1 VVYSWACRF
10 GAPAI
15 TAAFATAETR
25 DRAERQEGVMD
36 IGVFLLIEA
45 FQSVE
50 RQLECAKA
58 MGFKHADITDTNSG
72 GSMLGS
78 AGFSPTVSLDE
89 NPFEV
94 KRLFDKYGIKPTT
107 VCAHAALL
115 EPSNPGKY
123 GTAEIMK
130 AIHFAAAIG
139 IKHVVTTD
147 TDARSEWAKKLTHN
161 QLVFVCAEK
170 LYEPV
175 RMAADY
181 GVHLL
186 LEPHGPVTD
195 SIQSMKELFAMLGNP
210 ESLGV
215 NLDTGNSWLGGTDP
229 VEMAKAFK
237 NKIGHVH
244 WKDLGEEWVP
254 KRGTQFGCG
263 FSTIAVGDGVID
275 IKGVCNVLK
284 DAHIE
289 ASTLEIVGSAETLQK
304 SVKYLRSCGLN

>member
-1 VVYSWACRF
+1 M
-10 GAPAI
+10 
-15 TAAFATAETR
+15 E
-25 DRAERQEGVMD
+25 

-50 RQLECAKA
+50 RQLQCAKE
-58 MGFKHADITDTNSG
+58 MGFTCADITDTNSG

-94 KRLFDKYGIKPTT
+94 KRLFEKYGIKPTT
-107 VCAHAALL
+107 VCAHATLL

-130 AIHFAAAIG
+130 AVHFAAAIG
-139 IKHVVTTD
+139 IKDIVTTD
-147 TDARSEWAKKLTHN
+147 TDPHSEWAKKLSYE
-161 QLVFVCAEK
+161 QMIFVCAEK
-170 LYEPV
+170 LYTPV
-175 RMAADY
+175 KMAADY
-181 GVHLL
+181 GVRIL

-195 SIQSMKELFAMLGNP
+195 SIQGLKDVFKMLGDP

-229 VEMAKAFK
+229 VEMARVFK
-237 NKIGHVH
+237 KKIHHVH
-244 WKDLGEEWVP
+244 WKDLGAEWIP

-263 FSTIAVGDGVID
+263 FSTIAIGDGVID
-275 IKGVCNVLK
+275 IKGVCDALK
-284 DAHIE
+284 GADIAS
-289 ASTLEIVGSAETLQK
+289 STLEIVGSAETLQK
-304 SVKYLRSCGLN
+304 SKKYLQSLGA